1 MKDFAP
7 ECLTHHDFGVFCLS
21 SDGIF
26 STGIIFPICANVFWQ
41 SAFALAAGWHGVV
54 IYPQMP
60 LFVK

>member
-1 MKDFAP
+1 M
-7 ECLTHHDFGVFCLS
+7 FCLS